1 MHSPDG
7 IVHFDSSTVSDF
19 KKEICDLNPIS
30 ARQIQNWSIPIT
42 PSPSPPKAAG
52 LFVRQIRF
60 RHQQPD
66 DQDRAQCY
74 PSNADKSN
82 RATKIS
88 DDKAV
93 VLSDAPVPAKVPTK
107 PWARLDRPVP
117 WVRSATIAVSIPS
130 TLPLIPSSS

>member
-19 KKEICDLNPIS
+19 KKEYAI
-30 ARQIQNWSIPIT
+30 WT
-42 PSPSPPKAAG
+42 PYPLAKSKTGPYRPPPVTSSPKATG
-52 LFVRQIRF
+52 LFVRRIRF

-66 DQDRAQCY
+66 DPDRAQCY

-88 DDKAV
+88 DDKAEECGAERRA
-93 VLSDAPVPAKVPTK
+93 DAGEGPNEA
-107 PWARLDRPVP
+107 LG
-117 WVRSATIAVSIPS
+117 
-130 TLPLIPSSS
+130 